1 MRNWIISGRAFLSQR
16 QGSILSAAFVVMG
29 MVVAARLVGVVKQR
43 VLAHYFPTSDIS
55 IYLAAFFP
63 SDTLLEILVTG
74 SLAVAFIP
82 IFSGLLGRQ
91 EKEKVWQLT
100 SIIQNNLLII
110 FSVLAIL
117 VFILA
122 PLIISI
128 LTPGFSLDKQAT
140 VVALARFLLIG
151 QTFFLLSYFLTGSLE
166 SFGRFLVPALA
177 PLFYNLGVIAGTIF
191 LSSFWIWGPAIG
203 AVIGASL
210 HFLIQLPLAR
220 SLGFKFYPR
229 VNLRDPNFIKVVILA
244 LPLMVVTVFSRVS
257 KGVELSFATLI
268 ASGAYA
274 QFVFANS
281 LQSVP
286 VALFGNSFAK
296 VALPTLSM
304 YASRRDNEQ
313 FSRTF
318 AFVIGQI
325 LFFIAPVAVTIAV
338 LRIPLTRLVF
348 GAQEFTWGDTVQTGL
363 TLSAFAVGIVA
374 QAMIVILSRSFYALQ
389 NTRIPMMLSLGTIL
403 INIFLIY
410 LFIKYLGFGVWG
422 IALSFSVASILQ
434 MLILFILL
442 NGQIRVL
449 TSNFLI
455 SVIKILLASGISGG
469 VMFLLIKVFDQAA
482 WDKRLSFLGELGLA
496 LPTGFERFVLDTR
509 YTMNL
514 IFLTA
519 LVMTV
524 GIFVYLLVGTLLRV
538 REVEIL
544 ARWIGKALSREV
556 SIAPVKGKLEFPA
569 PLPPGDR

>member
-1 MRNWIISGRAFLSQR
+1 MRNWILSGQAFLSRR
-16 QGSILSAAFVVMG
+16 QGSILSAAFVVMS
-29 MVVAARLVGVVKQR
+29 MVIAARLLGIVKQR
-43 VLAHYFPTSDIS
+43 VLAHYLPTSDIS
-55 IYLAAFFP
+55 LYLAAFFP

-82 IFSGLLGRQ
+82 IFSGFLDRQ
-91 EKEKVWQLT
+91 EKEKAWQLT
-100 SIIQNNLLII
+100 SIIQNNLFII
-110 FSVLAIL
+110 FSALAIL
-117 VFILA
+117 VFIFA
-122 PLIISI
+122 PLIISV

-140 VVALARFLLIG
+140 VVMLARFLLIG

-177 PLFYNLGVIAGTIF
+177 PLFYNLGVITGTIF

-203 AVIGASL
+203 AVLGAFL

-220 SLGFKFYPR
+220 SLGFKFYPG
-229 VNLRDPNFIKVVILA
+229 VNLRHPDFIKVVILA
-244 LPLMVVTVFSRVS
+244 LPLMAVTVFSRVA
-257 KGVELSFATLI
+257 KGVELSLATLI

-296 VALPTLSM
+296 AALPTLSM

-318 AFVIGQI
+318 TFVIGQI
-325 LFFIAPVAVTIAV
+325 LFFVVPIAVTIAV

-348 GAQEFTWGDTVQTGL
+348 GAQEFTWEDTVQTGL

-374 QAMIVILSRSFYALQ
+374 QAITIILSRSFYALQ
-389 NTRIPMMLSLGTIL
+389 NTRIPMMLSLGTTL

-410 LFIKYLGFGVWG
+410 LFIKYLGFGIWG
-422 IALSFSVASILQ
+422 IALAFSAASILQ

-442 NGQIRVL
+442 NGQVRVF
-449 TSNFLI
+449 TSNFLM
-455 SVIKILLASGISGG
+455 SVAKILLASGISGG
-469 VMFLLIKVFDQAA
+469 VMYFLLKVFDQAA

-496 LPTGFERFVLDTR
+496 LPTGFERFVLDTS

-524 GIFVYLLVGTLLRV
+524 GIFIYLLAGAILRV
-538 REVEIL
+538 HEVEIL
-544 ARWIGKALSREV
+544 ARWVGKVLSREV
-556 SIAPVKGKLEFPA
+556 SLTAGKTAESETTV
-569 PLPPGDR
+569 PLPPGG